1 MPDPKMVR
9 LIETSQTLIHWL
21 EAKANNWISWS
32 LDKTTFSAWSKE
44 TGEKALTEAR
54 YHYAQA
60 VYEAKKEAVK

>member
-21 EAKANNWISWS
+21 EAKVYNGITWS
-32 LDKTTFSAWSKE
+32 PDKTHFSCWSKD
-44 TGEKALTEAR
+44 TVEKALTEAR
-54 YHYAQA
+54 YHYNQA